1 MGLLTGKTAIVTGA
15 ARGIGKAIA
24 LKFASEGANIAFTD
38 LVIDE
43 NGQNTEKEIA
53 ALGVKVKGYAS
64 NAANFED
71 TEKVVNQIKEDFGSI
86 DILVN
91 NAGIT
96 KDGLMMRMSEAQ
108 WDAVIAV
115 NLKSA
120 FNFIHACTPIM
131 MRQKSGSIINMA
143 SVVGVHGNA
152 GQCNYSASKAGM
164 IGLAKS
170 IAQELGSRG
179 IRANAIAP
187 GFIITDMT
195 AKLSDEVKTEWA
207 KKIPLRR
214 GGTPEDVADVATF
227 LASDMSSYVSG
238 QVIQVDG
245 GMNMTAKL
253 SDEVKTEWAKKIPL
267 RRGGTPEDVADVA
280 TFLASDMSSYVSG
293 QVIQVDGG
301 MNM

>member
-1 MGLLTGKTAIVTGA
+1 MKLLEGKVAIVTGA

-24 LKFASEGANIAFTD
+24 LKFAAEGANIAFTD

-43 NGQNTEKEIA
+43 NGLATQKEIE
-53 ALGVKVKGYAS
+53 ALGVKAKGYAS
-64 NAANFED
+64 NAANFEE
-71 TEKVVNQIKEDFGSI
+71 THNVVAEIVKDFGRV

-91 NAGIT
+91 N
-96 KDGLMMRMSEAQ
+96 
-108 WDAVIAV
+108 
-115 NLKSA
+115 
-120 FNFIHACTPIM
+120 
-131 MRQKSGSIINMA
+131 
-143 SVVGVHGNA
+143 
-152 GQCNYSASKAGM
+152 AGM

-195 AKLSDEVKTEWA
+195 AGLPEEVKVEWA

-214 GGTPEDVADVATF
+214 GGTPEDVANIATF

-245 GMNMTAKL
+245 GMNM
-253 SDEVKTEWAKKIPL
+253 
-267 RRGGTPEDVADVA
+267 
-280 TFLASDMSSYVSG
+280 
-293 QVIQVDGG
+293 
-301 MNM
+301 

>member
-1 MGLLTGKTAIVTGA
+1 MGLLNGKTALITGA

-24 LKFASEGANIAFTD
+24 LKYASEGANIAFTD

-43 NGQNTEKEIA
+43 NAENTVRELEA
-53 ALGVKVKGYAS
+53 FGVKAKGYAS
-64 NAANFED
+64 NAANFEE
-71 TEKVVNQIKEDFGSI
+71 TQ
-86 DILVN
+86 
-91 NAGIT
+91 T

-108 WDAVIAV
+108 WDAVLTV

-131 MRQKSGSIINMA
+131 LRQKQGSIINMA

-187 GFIITDMT
+187 GFIVTDMT
-195 AKLSDEVKTEWA
+195 AKLSDEVREEWC

-214 GGTPEDVADVATF
+214 GGTPEDVANVALF

-245 GMNMTAKL
+245 GMNM
-253 SDEVKTEWAKKIPL
+253 
-267 RRGGTPEDVADVA
+267 
-280 TFLASDMSSYVSG
+280 
-293 QVIQVDGG
+293 
-301 MNM
+301 

>member
-1 MGLLTGKTAIVTGA
+1 MKLLEGKVAIVTGA

-24 LKFASEGANIAFTD
+24 LKFAAEGANVAFTD

-43 NGQNTEKEIA
+43 NGLATQQEIE
-53 ALGVKVKGYAS
+53 ALGVKAKGYAS
-64 NAANFED
+64 NAANFEE
-71 TEKVVNQIKEDFGSI
+71 THQVVADIVKDFGRV

-96 KDGLMMRMSEAQ
+96 KDGLMLRMTEAQ
-108 WDAVIAV
+108 WDAVLNV

-120 FNFIHACTPIM
+120 CNFIHACAPIM
-131 MRQKSGSIINMA
+131 MKQRKGSIINMA

-152 GQCNYSASKAGM
+152 GQCNYASSKAGM
-164 IGLAKS
+164 IALAKS

-195 AKLSDEVKTEWA
+195 AKLPDEVKEEWC

-214 GGTPEDVADVATF
+214 GGTPEDVADIATF

-245 GMNMTAKL
+245 GMNM
-253 SDEVKTEWAKKIPL
+253 
-267 RRGGTPEDVADVA
+267 
-280 TFLASDMSSYVSG
+280 
-293 QVIQVDGG
+293 
-301 MNM
+301 